1 MRWAMASTI
10 GDGQQNHS
18 HSCEFKITGGDRM
31 NQALDEKKGEDI
43 RVIDIS
49 GISVIGDYFVIT
61 NGTSDS
67 QVRAL
72 VDNVEE
78 KMHKA
83 GYELKEQEGNNSGTW
98 VLLDYGDIIIHIFDR
113 ENRPF
118 YNLERIW
125 SDGKDVEMNELS

>member
-1 MRWAMASTI
+1 MDQAKEMA
-10 GDGQQNHS
+10 
-18 HSCEFKITGGDRM
+18 KIAFE
-31 NQALDEKKGEDI
+31 ALEDKKGED
-43 RVIDIS
+43 VCAIDIS
-49 GISVIGDYFVIT
+49 AVSVLADYFVIA
-61 NGTSDS
+61 NGNSDS